1 MALNP
6 FARRRPDGEVGPAD
20 SASSTPAATATGPAA
35 EEGDSKPAS
44 TRSRR
49 GTRGGRRTRSTAS
62 RSTSEAEDKK
72 AKAGSDA
79 SSKSTRSTT
88 RRASRSRAKPADA
101 AEKTGSVEPESPAK
115 SATRTRRS
123 SSASKAGEPDLT
135 ALAKAIEQQ
144 TQEIEALRKALAAQ
158 ADRADRADP
167 DAVATSEQRVGVFV
181 DAANAEKGR
190 EERRVSLDWRL
201 VLKRLVAGRRITRA
215 VAYAPIS
222 DDPGVSIETQR
233 FVEPFLDSGY
243 RVVTKPLKRF
253 QGGAIKANLDIEIA
267 LDVMQMLDRLDVVCL
282 VSGDGDFEPLVEAV
296 QGRGVRVEVASFPHN
311 TAGNLR
317 HAADEFVDLSRIK
330 S

>member
-158 ADRADRADP
+158 ADRADP